1 MKYAILS
8 ILFLLNNEILSLACL
23 SALMLM
29 AFADLGKARLNK

>member
-23 SALMLM
+23 SVLMLM
-29 AFADLGKARLNK
+29 AFADLARERMQK